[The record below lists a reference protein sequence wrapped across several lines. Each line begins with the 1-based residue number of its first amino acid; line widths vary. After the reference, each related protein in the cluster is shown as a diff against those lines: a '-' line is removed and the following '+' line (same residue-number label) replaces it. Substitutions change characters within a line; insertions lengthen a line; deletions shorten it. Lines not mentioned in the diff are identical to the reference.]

1 MFEHP
6 MSNSVVIATIFVI
19 AFFCGVSIV
28 LIKKYAKKYKEGK

>member
-6 MSNSVVIATIFVI
+6 ISNSVVIITIFTI

-28 LIKKYAKKYKEGK
+28 LIKKYAKKYKERK